1 MTRMGRMTT
10 DKNRGGGSGK
20 QTVRSLVET
29 WRAASPCPHVLAN
42 GTNAGGIQ
50 GLTGETRHATS
61 LLSAGKGTRMMK
73 KKMMII
79 VPLSPMGSSP
89 ISGEQMKTHIKKQRP
104 APVSPP
110 PIADRPLFHVPPTP
124 FPYEVL
130 FPCVREEECCFMVQ
144 LRHDTDKNQ
153 VPSLHPSLI

>member
-1 MTRMGRMTT
+1 
-10 DKNRGGGSGK
+10 
-20 QTVRSLVET
+20 
-29 WRAASPCPHVLAN
+29 
-42 GTNAGGIQ
+42 
-50 GLTGETRHATS
+50 
-61 LLSAGKGTRMMK
+61 MMK

-110 PIADRPLFHVPPTP
+110 PIADRPLFHVPLTL
-124 FPYEVL
+124 FPYEAL

-153 VPSLHPSLI
+153 VPSLHPSLTIHHQSLAIHHHPFIIHHSSLTINH